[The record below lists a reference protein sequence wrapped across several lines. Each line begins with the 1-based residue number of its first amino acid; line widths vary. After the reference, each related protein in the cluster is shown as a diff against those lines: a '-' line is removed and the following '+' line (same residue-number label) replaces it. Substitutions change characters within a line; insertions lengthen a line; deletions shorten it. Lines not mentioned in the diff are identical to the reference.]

1 MYVTFTYL
9 FEFVITFVTFY
20 KNKFKTK
27 RFNLSRSSI
36 YSNPF
41 PPCALALAALGPHWY
56 LLSRRTF
63 HSWGQPDTV

>member
-41 PPCALALAALGPHWY
+41 PPCALALAALGLHW
-56 LLSRRTF
+56 
-63 HSWGQPDTV
+63 